1 MKDLD
6 KLVRQ
11 FLEYCEVEKGHSAL
25 TIRNYDHYLKR
36 FLEWGSQNKVKSP
49 TNINLEKIHVFR
61 LWLNRFVNKNVKH
74 ESSSTPLATIKK
86 NTQNYHL
93 IALRSFLKY
102 LAKNDVPS
110 LAPEKIELAGLDD
123 RQVSFLNPE
132 EIKHLFSTPDVS
144 IIVGYRDRTIMEV
157 LFSTGLRVSELI
169 NLNREKINLKTREF
183 NILGKGG
190 KSRVVFLSDTAV
202 DWLGKYL
209 SVRKDKDKAVFIRH
223 SKINK
228 KPFASGFTFD
238 SSHASH
244 PIPSL
249 KNVSGS
255 VNRHSA
261 ESKSLGSIEKSTL
274 RLTPRTIQRIL
285 NKYAKKAGITKRVTP
300 HTLRHSFGTDLL
312 RSGADIRAVQQLLGH
327 ASITTTQIY
336 THVTDQHLREVHEKF
351 HGKK

>member
-1 MKDLD
+1 MKDLNQ
-6 KLVRQ
+6 LVRQ

-25 TIRNYDHYLKR
+25 TISNYDHYLKR
-36 FLEWGSQNKVKSP
+36 FLEWGSQNGVKSP
-49 TNINLEKIHVFR
+49 TDINLEKIHSFR
-61 LWLNRFVNKNVKH
+61 LWLNRFVNQNVKT
-74 ESSSTPLATIKK
+74 EDATHPPAIKK

-102 LAKNDVPS
+102 LSKNDIES

-132 EIKHLFSTPDVS
+132 ELKRLFSAPDVS
-144 IIVGYRDRTIMEV
+144 AIVGYRDRTIMEV

-169 NLNREKINLKTREF
+169 NLNREKINLKTKEF

-209 SVRKDKDKAVFIRH
+209 AVRKDKDKAVFINHVTYNVKRVTQEELKGYTLH
-223 SKINK
+223 ALRYTNK
-228 KPFASGFTFD
+228 
-238 SSHASH
+238 
-244 PIPSL
+244 
-249 KNVSGS
+249 
-255 VNRHSA
+255 
-261 ESKSLGSIEKSTL
+261 

-285 NKYAKKAGITKRVTP
+285 NKYAKKAGITKKVTP

-336 THVTDQHLREVHEKF
+336 THVTDQHLREVHDKF
-351 HGKK
+351 HGKDKSSQKL